1 MDKNLVS
8 VVIPT
13 YNTSN
18 FLIKAIQSV
27 INQTYKNW
35 ELIIVDDGSTDQT
48 RQIVEEFQKKD
59 SRIKYFFQNN
69 KGQGAAR
76 NLGIKNASGN
86 YIAFLDSDDEFFE
99 NKLER
104 VISYFKKDKNIGF
117 IYTDAIIIGDYLYKK
132 RRSEIVTPYSGKIYT
147 KLLFNNFIT
156 TSTVVVKREVLQN
169 CGSFDESDLLRNFED
184 YDLWLRI
191 AKKYKIE
198 YIPEV
203 LVKYYFVPKITS
215 WKKRRKA
222 YKAMIYIYYKNLK
235 IANAYEKFI
244 VMYKLGEYLLKLI
257 ISFVMSLVEDEN
269 DNNFAIKK

>member
-13 YNTSN
+13 YNASN
-18 FLIKAIQSV
+18 FLIRAIQSV
-27 INQTYKNW
+27 VNQTYKNW
-35 ELIIVDDGSTDQT
+35 ELIIVDDGSTDHT

-76 NLGIKNASGN
+76 NLGIKIANGA
-86 YIAFLDSDDEFFE
+86 YIAFLDSDDEFYE

-104 VISYFKKDKNIGF
+104 VMSYFVKDKNIAF
-117 IYTDAIIIGDYLYKK
+117 IYSDASIIGDNLYQK
-132 RRSEIVTPYSGKIYT
+132 RRSEVVTPYSGKIYI

-156 TSTVVVKREVLQN
+156 TSTVVVKKEVLKN
-169 CGSFDESDLLRNFED
+169 CGLFDESDLLRNFED

-203 LVKYYFVPKITS
+203 LTKYYFVPKMTS
-215 WKKRRKA
+215 WKKKQRA

-235 IANAYEKFI
+235 
-244 VMYKLGEYLLKLI
+244 
-257 ISFVMSLVEDEN
+257 
-269 DNNFAIKK
+269 

>member
-104 VISYFKKDKNIGF
+104 VISHFEKDKNIGF

-132 RRSEIVTPYSGKIYT
+132 RRSEIVTPYSGGIYI

-156 TSTVVVKREVLQN
+156 TSTVIVKREVLQN
-169 CGSFDESDLLRNFED
+169 CGLFDESDLLRNFED

-203 LVKYYFVPKITS
+203 LTKYYFVPKITS
-215 WKKRRKA
+215 WKKRRRA

-257 ISFVMSLVEDEN
+257 ISFVMSLFEDEN
-269 DNNFAIKK
+269 NSNFAIKK

>member
-76 NLGIKNASGN
+76 NLGIKNTSGN

-104 VISYFKKDKNIGF
+104 VISYFEKDKNIGF

-132 RRSEIVTPYSGKIYT
+132 RMSEIVTPYSGKIYT

-169 CGSFDESDLLRNFED
+169 CGLFDESNLLRNFED

-203 LVKYYFVPKITS
+203 LVKYYFVPKIAS
-215 WKKRRKA
+215 WKKRRRA

-235 IANAYEKFI
+235 IANAYEKFA

-257 ISFVMSLVEDEN
+257 ISFVMSLFEDEN
-269 DNNFAIKK
+269 NNNFAIKK

>member
-13 YNTSN
+13 YNASN
-18 FLIKAIQSV
+18 FLIRAIQSV
-27 INQTYKNW
+27 VNQTYKNW
-35 ELIIVDDGSTDQT
+35 ELIIVDDGSTDHT

-76 NLGIKNASGN
+76 NLGIKIANGA
-86 YIAFLDSDDEFFE
+86 YIAFLDSDDEFYE

-104 VISYFKKDKNIGF
+104 VMSYFVKDKNIAF
-117 IYTDAIIIGDYLYKK
+117 IYSDASIIGDNLYQK
-132 RRSEIVTPYSGKIYT
+132 RRSEVVTPYSGKIYI

-156 TSTVVVKREVLQN
+156 TSTVVVKKEVLKN
-169 CGSFDESDLLRNFED
+169 CGLFDESDLLRNFED

-203 LVKYYFVPKITS
+203 LTKYYFVPKMTS
-215 WKKRRKA
+215 WKKKQRA

-235 IANAYEKFI
+235 IANAYEKII
-244 VMYKLGEYLLKLI
+244 VMYKLGEYFLKLI
-257 ISFVMSLVEDEN
+257 ISFVMSLFEDEN
-269 DNNFAIKK
+269 NNNFAIKK

>member
-13 YNTSN
+13 YNASN

-104 VISYFKKDKNIGF
+104 VISYFEKDKNIGL
-117 IYTDAIIIGDYLYKK
+117 IYTDAIIIGGHLYNK
-132 RRSEIVTPYSGKIYT
+132 RRSEIFTPYSGNIYT

-156 TSTVVVKREVLQN
+156 TSTVVVRRGVLQD
-169 CGSFDESDLLRNFED
+169 CGLFDESDLLRNFED

-203 LVKYYFVPKITS
+203 LTKYYYVPKMTS
-215 WKKRRKA
+215 WKKKQRA

-235 IANAYEKFI
+235 IANAYEKIF
-244 VMYKLGEYLLKLI
+244 VMYKLGEYFLKLI
-257 ISFVMSLVEDEN
+257 ISFIISLFEDEN
-269 DNNFAIKK
+269 NNNLAIKK

>member
-104 VISYFKKDKNIGF
+104 VISYFEKDKNIGF

-169 CGSFDESDLLRNFED
+169 CGLFDESNFLRNFED

-215 WKKRRKA
+215 WKKRRRA

-235 IANAYEKFI
+235 IANVYEKFI
-244 VMYKLGEYLLKLI
+244 IMYKLGEYLLKLI
-257 ISFVMSLVEDEN
+257 ISFVMSLFEDEN
-269 DNNFAIKK
+269 NNNFAIKK

>member
-76 NLGIKNASGN
+76 NLGIKNANGV

-104 VISYFKKDKNIGF
+104 VMSYFVKDKNIAF
-117 IYTDAIIIGDYLYKK
+117 IYSDASIIGDNLYQK
-132 RRSEIVTPYSGKIYT
+132 RRSEVVTPYSGEIYK

-156 TSTVVVKREVLQN
+156 TSTVVVKKEVLQN
-169 CGSFDESDLLRNFED
+169 CGLFDESDLLRNFED

-203 LVKYYFVPKITS
+203 LTKYYFVPKITS
-215 WKKRRKA
+215 WKKRRRA

-257 ISFVMSLVEDEN
+257 ISFVMSLFEDEN
-269 DNNFAIKK
+269 NSNFAIKK

>member
-104 VISYFKKDKNIGF
+104 VISHFEKDKNIGF

-132 RRSEIVTPYSGKIYT
+132 RRSEIVTPYSGGIYI

-156 TSTVVVKREVLQN
+156 TSTVIVKREVLQN
-169 CGSFDESDLLRNFED
+169 CGLFDESDLLRNFED

-203 LVKYYFVPKITS
+203 LTKYYFVPKITS
-215 WKKRRKA
+215 WKKRRRA

-257 ISFVMSLVEDEN
+257 ISFVMSLFEDEN
-269 DNNFAIKK
+269 NNNFAIKK